1 MYTTN
6 IQVQWRFMLNLVVLS
21 ISLLSE
27 LLSSRV
33 DLIYC
38 LQAGWVFILWLQLLL
53 FELES
58 ILQQGQMIILFV
70 CSNIHLAV
78 YIEYDH
84 GDRVF
89 KYRFQQIFEGHPR
102 SPLSIR
108 WHPKNPNILATSCL
122 GSSVFLWDISTG
134 EAVYHTVVEAMR
146 EIRSIDFHPSYELL
160 FSNHTQGLFVGD
172 WNGEFCLFVGLHC
185 MFLRQQT
192 IHRMIIL

>member
-1 MYTTN
+1 MYAMN
-6 IQVQWRFMLNLVVLS
+6 IQIQWRFMLDLVVLS

-89 KYRFQQIFEGHPR
+89 KYRFQ
-102 SPLSIR
+102 
-108 WHPKNPNILATSCL
+108 
-122 GSSVFLWDISTG
+122 
-134 EAVYHTVVEAMR
+134 
-146 EIRSIDFHPSYELL
+146 
-160 FSNHTQGLFVGD
+160 
-172 WNGEFCLFVGLHC
+172 
-185 MFLRQQT
+185 
-192 IHRMIIL
+192 